1 MPAVIQLYN
10 HFLWKIRSNSNGVNP
25 RPMQLWL
32 LLLNNI
38 SNPILTS
45 TRSHPFHVKTRD
57 CEPIYSTKRRLN
69 IDYCGSSTLKPRG
82 SFLSRLPEQV
92 LNLSY
97 FSLSPIP
104 KLLRAI
110 PTSSSPPPPP
120 SPWSYSRFCDARI
133 SSNLST
139 CTVHKQQQQRRHPGV
154 NFFFNIF
161 IDNHIK

>member
-1 MPAVIQLYN
+1 
-10 HFLWKIRSNSNGVNP
+10 
-25 RPMQLWL
+25 MQLWL

-120 SPWSYSRFCDARI
+120 PGATRGSVMHVYLVTLVLVLCTN
-133 SSNLST
+133 SSNRGDIQVLIFFSIYLLIIT
-139 CTVHKQQQQRRHPGV
+139 LNNYSYNTTEKKTKQ
-154 NFFFNIF
+154 N
-161 IDNHIK
+161 KTL